1 MRRRDFLKSLL
12 ILPLVTVAAKISA
25 IPKIEIKRGKRWRIF
40 LQKSL
45 VAGLPFYALYLVED
59 ELRVGDHLRL
69 VREPDNRY
77 DAKAVEIYWRD
88 YKLGYLP
95 RDENASVSRILDR
108 GGEVSARITGI
119 QNWYFERDIE
129 LEVWL
134 EV

>member
-1 MRRRDFLKSLL
+1 VRRRDFLKSLL

-25 IPKIEIKRGKRWRIF
+25 IPKIEIKRSKRWRIF

-45 VAGLPFYALYLVED
+45 VAGLPFYSLYLVED
-59 ELRVGDHLRL
+59 KLRVGDHLRL
-69 VREPDNRY
+69 VREPNNRY

-95 RDENASVSRILDR
+95 RDENAIVSRILDR
-108 GGEVSARITGI
+108 GGNLTARITDLRD
-119 QNWYFERDIE
+119 WYFEKDVE
-129 LEVWL
+129 LEIWL